1 MLRGLPGVGFVVE
14 MRETFSDVAPFL
26 SNSVIESN
34 PKLKTLVEGT
44 EEGCAL
50 VIAVLG
56 STELVGGMCRTT
68 ANNRYPHTIYTIGS
82 VIINTISDGTCTDCN
97 NTGWYNRYAPS
108 ASAAIA
114 AVPCG
119 GKLST

>member
-50 VIAVLG
+50 VVAVLG

-68 ANNRYPHTIYTIGS
+68 ANDCYTDTIAS
-82 VIINTISDGTCTDCN
+82 VVINTIGAGTCTNRNN
-97 NTGWYNRYAPS
+97 NTGAHITTTGWHN
-108 ASAAIA
+108 
-114 AVPCG
+114 
-119 GKLST
+119 